1 MYFAGEEGT
10 YVVWICGHRS
20 CRLQSGDLF
29 MSVRDGEMQDL
40 PKRLIKISQIIA
52 TPMIV

>member
-20 CRLQSGDLF
+20 CRLQSGGLF
-29 MSVRDGEMQDL
+29 MSVRDGEMQGL
-40 PKRLIKISQIIA
+40 LERLIKISHIIA
-52 TPMIV
+52 TPIIV